1 MGHRIT
7 SIETT
12 PNPRARKLIVDPAPG
27 RIVSCLPGQTEIGDE
42 LARRLMGIDG
52 VETVLIHTHFVT
64 VCVSECSTW
73 NSVKG
78 AVVRALA
85 GDGPGEQDG

>member
-1 MGHRIT
+1 MRHTIT
-7 SIETT
+7 TIETT

-27 RIVSCLPGQTEIGDE
+27 RIVSCLPGQTEIGDD
-42 LARRLMGIDG
+42 LARRLMGIEG
-52 VETVLIHTHFVT
+52 VETVLIHTGFIT

-73 NSVKG
+73 NNVKG

-85 GDGPGEQDG
+85 GDSDG